1 MSRSAQAPAK
11 RNDGGRRQKAPAA
24 ALVLCALALLQGCA
38 SGFSLKEAEVD
49 RSLYTSA
56 LPPGQ
61 NAAPPD
67 AHRIS
72 DEVTIRN
79 AVSSAD
85 IESQKTLPWANAD
98 TGARGAITDVAE
110 YKQAGLLCR
119 RFTTT
124 RESFDGVRLFKG
136 NTCMA
141 GAGDWH
147 MQAFEAL

>member
-1 MSRSAQAPAK
+1 M
-11 RNDGGRRQKAPAA
+11 
-24 ALVLCALALLQGCA
+24 LCALALLQGCA
-38 SGFSLKEAEVD
+38 AGGFSLKEAEVD

-56 LPPGQ
+56 LPPGK
-61 NAAPPD
+61 NAPPD
-67 AHRIS
+67 PHRIS

-85 IESQKTLPWANAD
+85 IETQHGKTLPWANAD
-98 TGARGAITDVAE
+98 TGARGAITALAE
-110 YKQAGLLCR
+110 YKQSGLLCR
-119 RFTTT
+119 SFTTT